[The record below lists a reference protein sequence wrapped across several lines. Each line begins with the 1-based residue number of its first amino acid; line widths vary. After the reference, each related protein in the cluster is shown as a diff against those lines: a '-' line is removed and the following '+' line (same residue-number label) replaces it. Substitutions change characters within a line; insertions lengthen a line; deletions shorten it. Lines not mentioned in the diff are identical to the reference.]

1 MTLEKNACGV
11 ARTSS
16 QTLIKFVQDNDGFF
30 TNGSQL
36 ISSSTVSQATYTWT
50 PVLEVAAVA
59 QQYEESVITGGG
71 QNMNNNVVLYNQSGQ
86 LVNTMADVHA
96 SSNINYGGLA
106 HVPQT
111 IQTYSVAAA
120 NDIQEEYFHNG
131 GYNINNSGLT
141 YSQNGQNA
149 SRASD
154 VFGSGII
161 SSGGVPHVPVL
172 PAAYFSNGG
181 QQVNNG
187 GNLAANCVNQNN
199 NVMQQNACSLT
210 IPATV
215 EGAGAPIAV
224 SVTGKSLTYVGQNRA
239 AVAVYKR
246 EDAVNVLHAAN
257 ADSSVGSAA
266 STVEDGAINEASDE
280 PTDLTTE
287 PMAFLQGLNSG
298 NLMQFSQ
305 QSVLREMILQDL
317 QCQSNSLP
325 KLESHNIG
333 GYNFSMDLKEP
344 PKSHWVYSDL
354 LNKLYIRMEKTFN
367 VDVQFKSIMPIQP
380 LNLRVFLCFNKD
392 VSGAVLRCQNH
403 LSTEPV
409 THHNFKMRESLL
421 RCENP
426 RTTYCGSAQ
435 GKGISERYSVLV
447 PLNLSRSGS
456 RNGGLIRQTLAF
468 KFVCQNS
475 CLGRKETSLIFCLE
489 NSSGDILAQNFIG
502 VKICTCPKRDC
513 TQDVR
518 HFRGANEK
526 KRKSL
531 ATSDNEDDNDVMPAK
546 IRRRTVSCKQET
558 ESNDGH
564 DADYLPNDW
573 EVSRTFD
580 GQYRLAITCP
590 KKEWLLQNIEGMI
603 KESAA
608 EVLRSPTKP
617 NLRHYAN
624 NLLNLK
630 KRALDLL

>member
-1 MTLEKNACGV
+1 MSLKRTSSVTMTLEKNACGV

-246 EDAVNVLHAAN
+246 
-257 ADSSVGSAA
+257 
-266 STVEDGAINEASDE
+266 
-280 PTDLTTE
+280 
-287 PMAFLQGLNSG
+287 
-298 NLMQFSQ
+298 
-305 QSVLREMILQDL
+305 
-317 QCQSNSLP
+317 
-325 KLESHNIG
+325 
-333 GYNFSMDLKEP
+333 
-344 PKSHWVYSDL
+344 
-354 LNKLYIRMEKTFN
+354 
-367 VDVQFKSIMPIQP
+367 
-380 LNLRVFLCFNKD
+380 
-392 VSGAVLRCQNH
+392 
-403 LSTEPV
+403 
-409 THHNFKMRESLL
+409 
-421 RCENP
+421 
-426 RTTYCGSAQ
+426 
-435 GKGISERYSVLV
+435 
-447 PLNLSRSGS
+447 
-456 RNGGLIRQTLAF
+456 
-468 KFVCQNS
+468 
-475 CLGRKETSLIFCLE
+475 
-489 NSSGDILAQNFIG
+489 
-502 VKICTCPKRDC
+502 
-513 TQDVR
+513 
-518 HFRGANEK
+518 
-526 KRKSL
+526 
-531 ATSDNEDDNDVMPAK
+531 
-546 IRRRTVSCKQET
+546 
-558 ESNDGH
+558 
-564 DADYLPNDW
+564 
-573 EVSRTFD
+573 
-580 GQYRLAITCP
+580 
-590 KKEWLLQNIEGMI
+590 
-603 KESAA
+603 
-608 EVLRSPTKP
+608 
-617 NLRHYAN
+617 
-624 NLLNLK
+624 
-630 KRALDLL
+630 